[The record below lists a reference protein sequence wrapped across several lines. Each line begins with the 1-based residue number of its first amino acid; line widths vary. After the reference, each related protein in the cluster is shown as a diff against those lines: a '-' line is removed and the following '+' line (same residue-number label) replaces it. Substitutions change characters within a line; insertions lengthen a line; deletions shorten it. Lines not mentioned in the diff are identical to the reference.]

1 MKVKKIW
8 WLFIPLCVVALIGA
22 FLGINSTVKAVK
34 YIPISATGLY
44 IVAALILTGLS
55 KHPVSAH
62 KFNSN
67 MLAGLSQMLL
77 GTLMAVD
84 FFKSMKEINQSESG
98 YFYVLNVVLMLLTG
112 LIFIILG
119 LESAIPKIGEKMSK
133 LSLLMLIP
141 SAYYSTR
148 LVIKFLSY
156 TTSAVAG
163 TDMMDLI
170 YIALILLFVFYFTVM
185 YVGFENNGTVK
196 YMYVFGFA
204 AVILCLSHN
213 ISYLYGLY
221 KSAASISLNDNI
233 RVYED
238 ILMCVYIVSHL
249 YEATKHIYTQIRI
262 EEPVEE
268 MSEEDKRFERIIE
281 EYDTS
286 ETIREELD
294 FTAIEEKPSMPD
306 TNDKEAENAEIGNIE
321 DKINKLIDDIF
332 DEENK

>member
-8 WLFIPLCVVALIGA
+8 WLFVPLCIIALLGA
-22 FLGINSTVKAVK
+22 FLGIDNTAKAVK
-34 YIPISATGLY
+34 YIPIAATGIY
-44 IVAALILTGLS
+44 IVASLILTGLN
-55 KHPVSAH
+55 KHPMAAH
-62 KFNSN
+62 RFDSN

-84 FFKSMKEINQSESG
+84 FFKSMKEVNQSESG
-98 YFYVLNVVLMLLTG
+98 YFYVFNVILMLLTG

-119 LESAIPKIGEKMSK
+119 LESAIPKIGGKMRK
-133 LSLLMLIP
+133 LSLIMLIP

-213 ISYLYGLY
+213 LSYLYGLY
-221 KSAASISLNDNI
+221 KSAASIGLNDNI

-249 YEATKHIYTQIRI
+249 YETTKHIYTQIAI

-294 FTAIEEKPSMPD
+294 LTVSEEEPVLP
-306 TNDKEAENAEIGNIE
+306 DKEDKETDDADIGNIE

-332 DEENK
+332 DEEDK